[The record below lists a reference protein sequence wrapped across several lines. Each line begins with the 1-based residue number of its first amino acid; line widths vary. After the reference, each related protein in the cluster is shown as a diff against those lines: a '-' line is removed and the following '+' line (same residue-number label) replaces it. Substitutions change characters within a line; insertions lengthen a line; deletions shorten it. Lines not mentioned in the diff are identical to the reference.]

1 MIRFEL
7 LKEAHIDSICR
18 LESLCFAGEA
28 WTRQMFESELENRI
42 SLFIV
47 GIDEESGEVA
57 CYGGAWL
64 IADVGEITNIAV
76 SPELRRQGL
85 GAKLLE
91 LLIQVCEERRMTSI
105 NLEVKEFNSPAVNL
119 YEKYGFQVVGRREG
133 YYRDGSDALLMTKS
147 I

>member
-7 LKEAHIDSICR
+7 LKKAHIDSICR
-18 LESLCFAGEA
+18 LESTCFGGEA

-47 GIDEESGEVA
+47 GIDEDRVEVV

-91 LLIQVCEERRMTSI
+91 LLIQVCEERGMTSI

-133 YYRDGSDALLMTKS
+133 YYRDSSDALLMTKS